1 MTSNFLEP
9 KDVCERYGISIHTLY
24 EWTSASYIPHIKTR
38 GKLLFREQ
46 DLIRWEESKLIGVAN
61 TKLL

>member
-1 MTSNFLEP
+1 MTGNFLEP
-9 KDVCERYGISIHTLY
+9 KDICERYGISIHTLY
-24 EWTSASYIPHIKTR
+24 EWTSANYIPHIKPR

-46 DLIRWEESKLIGVAN
+46 DLIKWEESSLAGVAD

>member
-1 MTSNFLEP
+1 MTGNFLEP

-24 EWTSASYIPHIKTR
+24 EWTSMNCIPHIKPR

-46 DLIRWEESKLIGVAN
+46 DLIKWEDSRLTGVVD

>member
-1 MTSNFLEP
+1 MTTIFLEP
-9 KDVCERYGISIHTLY
+9 KDVCGRYNISIHTLY
-24 EWTSASYIPHIKTR
+24 EWTSASYIPHIKIR

-46 DLIRWEESKLIGVAN
+46 DLIKWEESSLAGVAD

>member
-1 MTSNFLEP
+1 MTGIFLKP
-9 KDVCERYGISIHTLY
+9 KDICERYGISIHTLY
-24 EWTSASYIPHIKTR
+24 EWTSANHIPHIKPR

-46 DLIRWEESKLIGVAN
+46 DLIKWEESSLAGVAD